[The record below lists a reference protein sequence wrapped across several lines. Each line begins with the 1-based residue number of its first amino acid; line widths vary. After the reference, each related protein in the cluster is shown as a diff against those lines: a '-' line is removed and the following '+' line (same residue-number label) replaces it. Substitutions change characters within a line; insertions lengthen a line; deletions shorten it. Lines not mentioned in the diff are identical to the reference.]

1 MVEQYLIWVLLLG
14 IALGAAGTWFVIGR
28 LPRRTDDISAP
39 ELVAESEWI
48 SQTIDQRG
56 GAAPVPLVEEVL
68 ELHVE
73 YIGGEPFDLEPVQAP
88 ADEPVTQEAQRFDA
102 AGSPT
107 SPGGGEPVEPARQ
120 PEGAPR
126 GR

>member
-28 LPRRTDDISAP
+28 LPRRTDDVSAP

-73 YIGGEPFDLEPVQAP
+73 YIGGEPFDLEPV
-88 ADEPVTQEAQRFDA
+88 TQKAQRLDA

-107 SPGGGEPVEPARQ
+107 SPVGGEPVEPARQ